1 MRHIL
6 LMFGV
11 AAVGVMG
18 PLEASA
24 KKVKEAPDPSSP
36 EFPAYVMTR
45 VDDMYRGAS
54 SRGIM
59 EMQIKTKHWARNMAM
74 ESWAMGK
81 DHTLVRILRPRK
93 ERGTATLKAGKN
105 LFIYLNKTGRT
116 VKITSGMMGSSWM
129 GSHFTN
135 DDLVSQSRLSR
146 DYTIKLTTKGTEK
159 SVEKGAEKGAE
170 KKTQQVYR
178 FTLTAKHD
186 APVVWGKQVVTVRQS
201 DLQPLSQVYYD
212 EEGKKVRTMTF
223 SEHQKV
229 GDRMLPRKMVM
240 KPLDGSGEYTRI
252 SWKKITFDVKLDQGF
267 FSLQTL
273 RSL

>member
-1 MRHIL
+1 MRDIF

-11 AAVGVMG
+11 VTAVGVMG

-24 KKVKEAPDPSSP
+24 KKVKKAPDPSSP
-36 EFPAYVMTR
+36 EFPVYVMTR

-59 EMQIKTKHWARNMAM
+59 EMQIKTKHWTRNMAM

-93 ERGTATLKAGKN
+93 ERGTATLKADKN

-146 DYTIKLTTKGTEK
+146 DYTIKLTY
-159 SVEKGAEKGAE
+159 KGAEKKTE

-178 FTLTAKHD
+178 FTLTARRD

-201 DLQPLSQVYYD
+201 DLQPLSQIYYD
-212 EEGKKVRTMTF
+212 EEGKKVRAMTF

-240 KPLDGSGEYTRI
+240 KPLDGSGEYTKIR
-252 SWKKITFDVKLDQGF
+252 WKKITFDVKLDKGF
-267 FSLQTL
+267 FSLQKL